1 MGSSPVRN
9 NREVGFQRVM
19 NAENSVASPEIP
31 MVQAIGVEKRFGK
44 NKVLKGVD
52 VEVSKGEVVC
62 LIGAS
67 GSGKST
73 FLRCINH
80 LENIDDGIIWV
91 EDYPVGYR
99 VDGDKLYEQ
108 SSAQITRSRS
118 DIGMVFQDFNLFR
131 HQTVL
136 QNIIEAPCGVLGRPK
151 SEVIPEAMELL
162 RMVGLEDRAQE
173 FPRRLSGGQQQRVAI
188 ARALC
193 MKPKLMLF
201 DEPTSALDPETVGEV
216 LDVMKNLALS
226 GMTMLIVTHE
236 LSFAREV
243 ADNVLYM
250 DNGSILEQGPP
261 NEIFVN
267 PVNDRTRRFLSSITE
282 N

>member
-1 MGSSPVRN
+1 
-9 NREVGFQRVM
+9 M

-108 SSAQITRSRS
+108 SSAHIARSRS